1 MAKRAARKLGFA
13 TQCVRAGDPDDD
25 RWGAVAPPIY
35 QTSTFASDTTL
46 EQWEIIEG
54 RRLGHCY
61 TRYSNPTTRGLETK
75 MATLEGGED
84 AVAFASGMAAVSACV
99 LACVKRGDRAVVQR
113 DVYGGTFEVFHRL
126 LPRFGVRVT
135 TVNAT
140 DLVQVRAAARRGTR
154 LIYVETPAN
163 PLLSVV
169 DLAGVAEIGR
179 KAGATTICDS
189 TFATPV
195 NSRPLE
201 FGIDV
206 VLHSATK
213 YLGGHAD
220 LMAGVAVG
228 TTAFCD
234 RLEDMVRIL
243 GGVLDPFAAWLVTRG
258 IKSLGPRVAV
268 HNANA
273 TACAEFLA
281 GHPRVRAVHYPGLPA
296 HPQHALAKRQ
306 MSGFGGVLS
315 FEIAGTADETSAVVD
330 RFRLFRVAPSLG
342 AVESLAL
349 QPAATTHSK
358 LSPRERKAVGIRD
371 SLVRLAC
378 GIESA
383 EDLVD
388 DLRQAL
394 GGRRKRRAA
403 PSRVA
408 P

>member
-1 MAKRAARKLGFA
+1 MAKRSKRQLGFA
-13 TQCVRAGDPDDD
+13 TQCVRAGDPEDDQ
-25 RWGAVAPPIY
+25 WGSVAPPIY
-35 QTSTFASDTTL
+35 QTSTFASADTRA
-46 EQWEIIEG
+46 QWEIIEG
-54 RRLGHCY
+54 KRPGHCY
-61 TRYSNPTTRGLETK
+61 TRYSNPTTRGLEVK
-75 MATLEGGED
+75 VAALEGGED

-99 LACVKRGDRAVVQR
+99 FACVKAGDHVVVQR

-126 LPRFGVRVT
+126 LPKFGVKVT
-135 TVNAT
+135 MVNAT
-140 DLVQVRAAARRGTR
+140 DLASVRAAARRGTK
-154 LIYVETPAN
+154 LLYVETPAN

-169 DLAGVAEIGR
+169 DLAGVAAIGR
-179 KAGATTICDS
+179 KVGAMTVCDS
-189 TFATPV
+189 TFATPA
-195 NSRPLE
+195 NCRPLE

-220 LMAGVAVG
+220 LMAGVVVAS
-228 TTAFCD
+228 TAFCD
-234 RLEDMVRIL
+234 RLEDMLRIL

-273 TACAEFLA
+273 MACAEFLA
-281 GHPRVRAVHYPGLPA
+281 SHPRVRAVHYPGLPS
-296 HPQHALAKRQ
+296 HPQHELAKRQ
-306 MSGFGGVLS
+306 MRGFGGVLS
-315 FEIAGTADETSAVVD
+315 FEVDGTARETSAVVD
-330 RFRLFRVAPSLG
+330 RLRVFRVAPSLG

-394 GGRRKRRAA
+394 GGRRRR
-403 PSRVA
+403 
-408 P
+408 